1 MSKLILGKLLAV
13 SMLAL
18 GMAILSG
25 ACLAPAYKYGVCSE
39 DADCRTEVN
48 YRGYS
53 SVCLSGFCRCPQP
66 DEVACCPDGAE
77 SCAPDFYD
85 CRSRAEC
92 GLCESD
98 AECPGPPDSRCG
110 AGLCREGKCSLEI
123 VGGLPIS
130 SQRRGD
136 CKAVYCTFEG
146 TTIDVQ
152 DPSDVLLDGNLCTID
167 ICNGLEPMNLP
178 LANGAPFLGKDFGI
192 CVEGKYQDCSKP
204 LNVLLCP
211 EGRECDGNNCLP
223 SPCFD
228 QLMNGQETYTDCGGP
243 DCAPCFV
250 GAPCIQGKDCTSG
263 VCIAGECQES
273 KHDDGVQND
282 GETGVDCGYPGAPP
296 FSCPDGQ
303 GCNSP
308 DDCQSSVCFDG
319 LCLSPNCFDAVK
331 NGQETG
337 VDCGG
342 NCDPCPQ

>member
-1 MSKLILGKLLAV
+1 
-13 SMLAL
+13 
-18 GMAILSG
+18 
-25 ACLAPAYKYGVCSE
+25 
-39 DADCRTEVN
+39 
-48 YRGYS
+48 
-53 SVCLSGFCRCPQP
+53 
-66 DEVACCPDGAE
+66 
-77 SCAPDFYD
+77 
-85 CRSRAEC
+85 
-92 GLCESD
+92 
-98 AECPGPPDSRCG
+98 
-110 AGLCREGKCSLEI
+110 
-123 VGGLPIS
+123 
-130 SQRRGD
+130 
-136 CKAVYCTFEG
+136 
-146 TTIDVQ
+146 
-152 DPSDVLLDGNLCTID
+152 
-167 ICNGLEPMNLP
+167 MNLP

-296 FSCPDGQ
+296 LSCPDGQ